1 MDIFTFQEIRLII
14 SNSYSNEN
22 KTFTPQ
28 LTSRENQPNLSHRS
42 NLVKT
47 IKTYI
52 KKYCTNDH
60 EKNNI
65 LFLSITYLDVILK
78 KNKISL
84 SVDKNLKYLC
94 LCCFL
99 ISLKFIGNYNI
110 SKKIISNFCHNYK
123 DEYKIFEA
131 QCLLLLEHNL
141 YYTTAFDYLNMIL
154 SKNNKKLFN
163 LSLMILNK
171 LCEDNIYVFYQ
182 PFYISIAIYQFAKNF
197 SNIKTNK
204 IYDKYFTYEKVK
216 QLYKRINIIFKPPQ
230 IKNNFSSYLSMSNN
244 SNNNCINKNTNKNLY
259 NINSHETISS
269 DVNRRKIR
277 SKKNCNDEDDTNS
290 TYFTE
295 KNHTPL
301 KLKVKKNLQISN
313 NSSNNAIRSYA
324 KFINHSKIYDTE
336 MKNKFLKNNNISYI
350 NYPKIRTSNNIEN
363 DVCNNNQNKIVISV
377 KKVLEPRAQHK
388 SILLNKN
395 FDFIEINPRYTE
407 RKTERCCGNRSSRDI
422 FYKNNVMERNS
433 LVSSNS
439 ALNNHLMYSNN
450 ILIYSNNS
458 NNAIHQNKK
467 YSNFKIKNI
476 MENNNSN
483 NNKKIH
489 AAKSSLNLQLV
500 SGVPREKLFKLS
512 KNLSKRI
519 IRTNKE
525 KLSIFTG

>member
-28 LTSRENQPNLSHRS
+28 LTSRENQPNLSHRC

-78 KNKISL
+78 KNKICL

-182 PFYISIAIYQFAKNF
+182 PFYISIAIYQFAKNY
-197 SNIKTNK
+197 SNSKITK
-204 IYDKYFTYEKVK
+204 IYDKYFSYEKVK

-230 IKNNFSSYLSMSNN
+230 AKNNFSPYPFG
-244 SNNNCINKNTNKNLY
+244 NNNINNICNNKNNFKNFNNTNSYENASSNV
-259 NINSHETISS
+259 NIRKIQGKKNSH
-269 DVNRRKIR
+269 
-277 SKKNCNDEDDTNS
+277 DEDDINS

-313 NSSNNAIRSYA
+313 NSSNNAIRSYP
-324 KFINHSKIYDTE
+324 KFSNNSKIYDTE
-336 MKNKFLKNNNISYI
+336 MKNKTIKNNNINFV
-350 NYPKIRTSNNIEN
+350 NYPNIHTTNNIEN
-363 DVCNNNQNKIVISV
+363 NEYNYNPNKIISV
-377 KKVLEPRAQHK
+377 KKVLDSRIQHK
-388 SILLNKN
+388 SILFNKN
-395 FDFIEINPRYTE
+395 SDFMEINPLYLERRTE
-407 RKTERCCGNRSSRDI
+407 RYGNRSSRNI
-422 FYKNNVMERNS
+422 FYRNNVIEKNS
-433 LVSSNS
+433 LVTTSSE
-439 ALNNHLMYSNN
+439 LNNHFMCTNN
-450 ILIYSNNS
+450 FKMNRNNS
-458 NNAIHQNKK
+458 IGDTKRYHNSKQ
-467 YSNFKIKNI
+467 KNI
-476 MENNNSN
+476 FENNK
-483 NNKKIH
+483 NKIMH
-489 AAKSSLNLQLV
+489 PVKSSLNLQLV
-500 SGVPREKLFKLS
+500 SGVSKEKLFKLS
-512 KNLSKRI
+512 KNLSRRVIK
-519 IRTNKE
+519 TNKE
-525 KLSIFTG
+525 KLSIVTG